1 MELLLAVDKLLDIK
15 CFGCMMDGILLL
27 LLFVEVVEEVL
38 RRNAAGPVA
47 KL

>member
-27 LLFVEVVEEVL
+27 FVEVVEEVL